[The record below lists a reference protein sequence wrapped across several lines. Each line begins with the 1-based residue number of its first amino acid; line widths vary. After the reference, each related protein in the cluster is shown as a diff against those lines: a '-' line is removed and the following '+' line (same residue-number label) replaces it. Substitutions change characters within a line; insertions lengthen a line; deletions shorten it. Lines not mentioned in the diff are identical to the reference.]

1 MGVRRNIYSL
11 SATERQNWITAVLRL
26 KANGTY
32 DEFVRRHQTAM
43 MTPTVSPGEA
53 FTQRNAAH
61 MGPVFLP
68 WHRRELRDFEQAL
81 EAEVS
86 GVTLPY
92 WDWATD
98 GALANPRSAQ
108 LWTADFLGGDG
119 DPANGDRVMNGP
131 FRDWRALITGANG
144 TFVTRSTPGII
155 RRLGRD
161 PNGAPTLP
169 RPPHVAAT
177 KSETAYDSAPWSE
190 ASGAQPG
197 PGGSVVPSFRNRI
210 EGWLTRVGD
219 PAGPGMHNRVHTWVG
234 GDMLFGTSPNDPVFF
249 LNHANIDR
257 LWAEWQETTG
267 IGYLPT
273 SGGPPG
279 HNLNDAL
286 RFLNAPGAGMPPL
299 TPAGS
304 LDFRALGYTYDTLPD
319 GGGGQEPPDGGN
331 GEAPVELA
339 VGGPAVAASIGQ
351 PGETDRFRFTAAT
364 AGATYV
370 IETQGPTDIVMS
382 LYGPNSEAPGALV
395 TEDDDSGQD
404 TNARI
409 QSALSAG
416 AYIVHVRHFRA
427 TQTGSYQISVRA
439 LNGGGGGGGGTPSPT
454 VPELTVGG
462 PAVSGS
468 IAAANESDLY
478 HFRAATAGTYIIET
492 GGTTDT
498 FITLFGPNSQT
509 AQLAVDDDSGPATNS
524 LIQASLAIGDYYVR
538 VRHFSPT
545 GTGAY
550 TISVRR

>member
-1 MGVRRNIYSL
+1 
-11 SATERQNWITAVLRL
+11 
-26 KANGTY
+26 
-32 DEFVRRHQTAM
+32 
-43 MTPTVSPGEA
+43 
-53 FTQRNAAH
+53 
-61 MGPVFLP
+61 
-68 WHRRELRDFEQAL
+68 
-81 EAEVS
+81 
-86 GVTLPY
+86 
-92 WDWATD
+92 
-98 GALANPRSAQ
+98 
-108 LWTADFLGGDG
+108 
-119 DPANGDRVMNGP
+119 
-131 FRDWRALITGANG
+131 
-144 TFVTRSTPGII
+144 
-155 RRLGRD
+155 
-161 PNGAPTLP
+161 
-169 RPPHVAAT
+169 
-177 KSETAYDSAPWSE
+177 
-190 ASGAQPG
+190 
-197 PGGSVVPSFRNRI
+197 
-210 EGWLTRVGD
+210 
-219 PAGPGMHNRVHTWVG
+219 
-234 GDMLFGTSPNDPVFF
+234 
-249 LNHANIDR
+249 
-257 LWAEWQETTG
+257 
-267 IGYLPT
+267 
-273 SGGPPG
+273 
-279 HNLNDAL
+279 LNDAL

-370 IETQGPTDIVMS
+370 IETQGPTDVVMS

-416 AYIVHVRHFRA
+416 AYILHVRHFRT

-439 LNGGGGGGGGTPSPT
+439 LNGGGGGGGGT
-454 VPELTVGG
+454 
-462 PAVSGS
+462 
-468 IAAANESDLY
+468 
-478 HFRAATAGTYIIET
+478 YIIAT